1 MVAIECSIDNFVS
14 SESFIRPNCVS
25 GDVVMSTAFDSST
38 VAEKSA
44 NQPVEFLW
52 LELTN
57 TCNLQCSHCYSDSS
71 PSSGTNDSLT
81 KSDYLNVIRTAA
93 DNGCRSIQ
101 FIGGEPTVNR
111 SLPDF
116 IDEAARVGFTF
127 IEVFSNLVNV
137 PEATIEAMA
146 RHRSIMHVATS
157 VYSHDPDTHD
167 RITGKVGSFF
177 ATMRNAAR
185 FMDLGLHLRAAFV
198 EMDANT
204 GHAEQTI
211 AFLKERGIERISFD
225 KVRNFGRGEQSDD
238 IGMEGLCG
246 QCAGSTLCVGPDGV
260 VSPCIMSRKWAV
272 GNLHDGDLGS
282 IVSGPE
288 LQARRQEI
296 GLAVSRTGNPS
307 APDGED
313 NVIDISMCNPC
324 APYAQCGPCPP
335 NTNCPPHNCN
345 PWYGR

>member
-1 MVAIECSIDNFVS
+1 MNM
-14 SESFIRPNCVS
+14 
-25 GDVVMSTAFDSST
+25 GFDG
-38 VAEKSA
+38 ANLAKAKSNA
-44 NQPVEFLW
+44 PVEFLW

-71 PSSGTNDSLT
+71 PTSGANDSLT
-81 KSDYLNVIRTAA
+81 KSDYLNVIRSAA

-116 IDEAARVGFTF
+116 IDEAAKVGFTF
-127 IEVFSNLVNV
+127 IEVFSNLVSV
-137 PEATIEAMA
+137 PTDTIEAMA
-146 RHRSIMHVATS
+146 RHRGIMHVATS
-157 VYSHDPDTHD
+157 VYSHEPDTHD
-167 RITGKVGSFF
+167 QITGKVGSFF
-177 ATMRNAAR
+177 ATMRNATR
-185 FMDLGLHLRAAFV
+185 IMDLGLPLRAAFV
-198 EMDANT
+198 EMEANT

-225 KVRNFGRGEQSDD
+225 KIRNFGRGEHSDE

-246 QCAGSTLCVGPDGV
+246 QCAGTTLCVGPDGV

-272 GNLHDGDLGS
+272 GNLHDSDLGS
-282 IVSGPE
+282 IMNGSV
-288 LQARRQEI
+288 LQARRREI
-296 GLAVSRTGNPS
+296 GSAIAEKNNPS
-307 APDGED
+307 APHDED
-313 NVIDISMCNPC
+313 NVVDISMCNPC